1 MKTSAQ
7 PLVSVITPVY
17 NGEKYL
23 AECIE
28 SVLAQTYQHW
38 EYIIVDNCSTDRS
51 PDIIQRYAQKDKRIH
66 LHTNTEFVSVMEN
79 HHIAYRQISS
89 ESKYSKVIH
98 ADDWLFHE
106 CIGKMVALAEEHP
119 SVGIVAAYRLDDLTV
134 NMDGL
139 PYDRTVL
146 DGRDICKMNLT
157 EGPYVFGPPTS
168 ILIRSDIIRRRDPF
182 YEELKFGIHS
192 DSAVFYEIL
201 KDWDFGFVHQVLTYT
216 RRHNKSQT
224 IFAKRM
230 NSYIP
235 GNLLIY
241 KEYGPYYF
249 DQHTFEKELKIR
261 IDNYYKVLA
270 RDLLQHKDNEF
281 WQYHRRGMEMLG
293 HPFSRRRL
301 VNTLLLKTLD
311 RLLFPVWTFG
321 KVIKQL
327 LIR

>member
-1 MKTSAQ
+1 M
-7 PLVSVITPVY
+7 VGVVTPVY

-38 EYIIVDNCSTDRS
+38 EYIIVDNRSTDRS
-51 PDIIQRYAQKDKRIH
+51 RDIIQRYSKKDKRIR
-66 LHTNTEFVSVMEN
+66 LHSNTEFVSAIEN

-89 ESKYSKVIH
+89 DSKYCKVVH
-98 ADDWLFHE
+98 ADDWLFPD
-106 CIGKMVALAEEHP
+106 CIEKMVALAEERP

-139 PYDRTVL
+139 PYDRTVIN
-146 DGRDICKMNLT
+146 GRDICKMNLT

-182 YEELKFGIHS
+182 YDELKFGNQS

-216 RRHNKSQT
+216 RRHNEAQT
-224 IFAKRM
+224 SFAKRM

-235 GNLLIY
+235 ANLLIY

-249 DQHTFEKELKIR
+249 DQHTFDTGLKKK
-261 IDNYYKVLA
+261 IDNYYKFLA
-270 RDLLQHKDNEF
+270 RSIFHHKDNEF
-281 WQYHRRGMEMLG
+281 WKYHRIAMERLG
-293 HPFSRRRL
+293 YPFNRRRL
-301 VNTLLLKTLD
+301 VNTLLLETLA
-311 RLLFPVWTFG
+311 RLLSPVWTIW
-321 KVIKQL
+321 KVIKNY
-327 LIR
+327 